1 MIKNLEQYQA
11 DDSRNH
17 RNGYEVSKFFSFGM
31 FSPFENKPN
40 TKKIIGNN
48 SATCR
53 KNIA

>member
-31 FSPFENKPN
+31 FSSFKNEPN
-40 TKKIIGNN
+40 AEEVIGDN
-48 SATCR
+48 AAACR
-53 KNIA
+53 